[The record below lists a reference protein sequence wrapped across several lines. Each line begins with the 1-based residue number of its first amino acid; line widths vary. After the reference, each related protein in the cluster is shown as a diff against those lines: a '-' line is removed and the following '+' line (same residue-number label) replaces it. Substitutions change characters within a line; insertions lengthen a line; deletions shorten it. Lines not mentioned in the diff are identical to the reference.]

1 MVLSVKLTRSTSMN
15 CIRNNVNNAI
25 VSGSLLNHG
34 SLQYCDSFIA
44 FGSLRTIDSF
54 ILIGS
59 LGCNDSFVKYGTLT
73 NNDSFILL
81 GSLSFR
87 DSFASFGSLSGLMT
101 RSQIMVLLLIV
112 TQNRLCITTS
122 TSSLPDSPA

>member
-1 MVLSVKLTRSTSMN
+1 MTRSTSMN
-15 CIRNNVNNAI
+15 CIRNNVNDAI
-25 VSGSLLNHG
+25 VSGSLLDLGSLGVFDSFVAYG
-34 SLQYCDSFIA
+34 SLQF
-44 FGSLRTIDSF
+44 FDSF

-101 RSQIMVLLLIV
+101 RSQIMVPLLIV